1 MHVKC
6 AFNAFTM
13 RTSVVMRFL
22 CAYNAFSVR
31 AIRVMRFLC
40 AHNASSVREIRI
52 LRVKYVFCTREIR
65 ILRVKYVF
73 CSHKIRILH
82 ARSIP
87 AADIDSNE
95 IYDDSQSG
103 GRPFSDE
110 CKKPAIVCRDQVS
123 MRFEDSMYIQLYIS
137 LRIAA
142 LLHLLS
148 IRMGVENPPRVTAQ
162 NLAPVLFQSG
172 IILIPIQIR
181 IRFQIADDAVS
192 VIQKDRDAVLAVAG
206 GMHDLAADAQAMQEC
221 TALLAGKDLCRCF
234 GDRHIVKPLVS

>member
-1 MHVKC
+1 MHVQCSFNVRSHVRTFNARSMHIKC

-95 IYDDSQSG
+95 IYADSQSG

-110 CKKPAIVCRDQVS
+110 CKKPAIVCRDQIS

-137 LRIAA
+137 VHTTIHKPQNCCSLTSPEHSHERRK
-142 LLHLLS
+142 S
-148 IRMGVENPPRVTAQ
+148 I
-162 NLAPVLFQSG
+162 
-172 IILIPIQIR
+172 
-181 IRFQIADDAVS
+181 
-192 VIQKDRDAVLAVAG
+192 AG
-206 GMHDLAADAQAMQEC
+206 GGSES
-221 TALLAGKDLCRCF
+221 GPSPF
-234 GDRHIVKPLVS
+234 SV